1 MKIFNCL
8 FLKTHRTYFSPIE
21 GSCNTWIANVH
32 TVLMSL
38 VAPVLGY
45 EISAPQGTL
54 DIKKTPKISICKIFL
69 EGFLLN
75 SLPQRNTCSNL
86 NCLLHHDTMY
96 SCSCISEL
104 QRNIFPPLFKCK
116 YRASLYYVVVA
127 DFCVLDLYYFN
138 IEPVKQ

>member
-8 FLKTHRTYFSPIE
+8 FLTTSQTFFSPIE
-21 GSCNTWIANVH
+21 GGCKTRIANVH

-69 EGFLLN
+69 GGFLLN
-75 SLPQRNTCSNL
+75 S
-86 NCLLHHDTMY
+86 
-96 SCSCISEL
+96 
-104 QRNIFPPLFKCK
+104 FPP
-116 YRASLYYVVVA
+116 
-127 DFCVLDLYYFN
+127 
-138 IEPVKQ
+138 